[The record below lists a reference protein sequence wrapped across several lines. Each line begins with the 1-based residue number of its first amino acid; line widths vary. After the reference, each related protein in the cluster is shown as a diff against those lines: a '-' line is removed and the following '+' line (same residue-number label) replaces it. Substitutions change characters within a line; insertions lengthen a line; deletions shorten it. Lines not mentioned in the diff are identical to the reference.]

1 MEREKLVEWI
11 TKAYMDY
18 MDTDTLTEKSKAN
31 LDTMVEQILADDVA
45 VDMITKDIE
54 SGGNELS
61 LGSVLLAVDTE

>member
-1 MEREKLVEWI
+1 MEREKLVDWI

-18 MDTDTLTEKSKAN
+18 MDTDTLTEKSKEN
-31 LDTMVEQILADDVA
+31 LNTMVEQILADDVA

-61 LGSVLLAVDTE
+61 LGSVLLAVYTE

>member
-1 MEREKLVEWI
+1 MEREKLVDWI

-18 MDTDTLTEKSKAN
+18 MDTDTLTEKSKEN
-31 LDTMVEQILADDVA
+31 LNTMIEQILADDVA

-54 SGGNELS
+54 SGGNDLS

>member
-1 MEREKLVEWI
+1 MEREKLVDWI

-18 MDTDTLTEKSKAN
+18 MDTDTLTEKSKEN
-31 LDTMVEQILADDVA
+31 LNTMVEQILADDVA

>member
-1 MEREKLVEWI
+1 MEKEKLVDWI

-18 MDTDTLTEKSKAN
+18 MDTDTLTEKSKEN
-31 LDTMVEQILADDVA
+31 LNTMVEQILADDVA

>member
-18 MDTDTLTEKSKAN
+18 MDTDTLTEKSKEN
-31 LDTMVEQILADDVA
+31 LNTMVEQILADDVA
-45 VDMITKDIE
+45 VDMITKDVE
-54 SGGNELS
+54 SGGNDLS

>member
-1 MEREKLVEWI
+1 MEREKLVDWI

-18 MDTDTLTEKSKAN
+18 MDMDTLTEKSKEN
-31 LDTMVEQILADDVA
+31 LNTMVEQILADDVA

>member
-1 MEREKLVEWI
+1 MERDKIVNWI

-18 MDTDTLTEKSKAN
+18 MDTDTLTEKSKEN
-31 LDTMVEQILADDVA
+31 LNTMVEQILADDVA

-54 SGGNELS
+54 SGGNDLS

>member
-1 MEREKLVEWI
+1 MEREKLVDWI

-18 MDTDTLTEKSKAN
+18 MDTDTLTEKSKDN
-31 LDTMVEQILADDVA
+31 LNTMVEQILADDVA

-54 SGGNELS
+54 SGGNGLS

>member
-1 MEREKLVEWI
+1 MERDKIVDWI

-18 MDTDTLTEKSKAN
+18 MDTDTLTEKSKEN
-31 LDTMVEQILADDVA
+31 LNTMVEQILADDVA

-54 SGGNELS
+54 SGGNDLS

>member
-1 MEREKLVEWI
+1 MERQKLVDWI

-18 MDTDTLTEKSKAN
+18 MNMDTLTEKSKEN
-31 LDTMVEQILADDVA
+31 LNTMVEQILADDVA